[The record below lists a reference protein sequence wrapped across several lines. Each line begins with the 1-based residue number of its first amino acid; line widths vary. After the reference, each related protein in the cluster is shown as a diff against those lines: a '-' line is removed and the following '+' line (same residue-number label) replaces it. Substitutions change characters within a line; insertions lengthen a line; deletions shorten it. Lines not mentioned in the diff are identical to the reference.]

1 VRPLRHTVSLGAGE
15 TPASFVSRI
24 AALHRTSAREICLDM
39 GTTFQKVVDGDP
51 KALAIVATKASADP
65 VELTENAFVKTGEH
79 RYTFRGEKFT
89 RDDLR
94 RATVV
99 ACPKCLAEDLAGAS
113 MSRPE
118 VAAYQRARWPIA
130 ALKTCAV
137 HLAPLVVVDKD
148 MTPATL
154 HDWSHHVSKVLPFLP
169 RLAADSV
176 TRPLTAFETYALNRV
191 DGCTAGAGLIDTL
204 PLHAAIHACEL
215 FGAVATLG
223 RTPDLNQM
231 TDEQWRIA
239 GAAGFEIFAG
249 GAAAVARFLED
260 LQKSYPYSGAATE
273 GAQAVFGRIYQSFEF
288 YREGEVYDG
297 VRDLVGDFIRT
308 RFPMGPGDVVFGK
321 PVDRRILHSIRTLSK
336 ETKLHP
342 KRLRKLLGASG
353 LLPAGADELA
363 DGNCLFDAEQGSGAA
378 REAAAATLSVR
389 KAGEYLNAPRVQ
401 RDRLYQ
407 KGLIVPRIKAGDHG
421 AADKF
426 APEDLDD
433 FLAKLLAGA
442 PPVDIAI
449 AGQVNIPDA
458 AKLAFVMSEDVVRLV
473 LDGKLT
479 RKWCLAGERGYMS
492 LLLDIEEVRALV
504 RGPELSGLTGME
516 IKDRLSTTAK
526 VAAALIRHGYL
537 PTVTAINPVN
547 RCPVAVVP
555 VADVERFAAEYVS
568 LFALAK
574 QQGRH
579 FMAVKK
585 ELDAGGIMSALDA
598 EKIGATFYQ
607 RDEISRQFPEIAPP
621 VRKENHDDI

>member
-1 VRPLRHTVSLGAGE
+1 MRPLRHTVSLGAGE
-15 TPASFVSRI
+15 APASFVSRL

-51 KALAIVATKASADP
+51 KALSIVAAKASADP
-65 VELTENAFVKTGEH
+65 VALTENAFVKTGER
-79 RYTFRGEKFT
+79 RYTFRGEELT

-113 MSRPE
+113 MPRPQI
-118 VAAYQRARWPIA
+118 AAYQRARWPIA
-130 ALKTCAV
+130 ALKTCAI

-176 TRPLTAFETYALNRV
+176 TRPLTAFETYVLNRV
-191 DGCTAGAGLIDTL
+191 DGSTVGAGLIDTL

-249 GAAAVARFLED
+249 GAAAVAGFLED
-260 LQKSYPYSGAATE
+260 LQKSYPYSGGATE

-288 YREGEVYDG
+288 YREGAAYDG
-297 VRDLVGDFIRT
+297 VRDLVGEFIRT

-321 PVDRRILHSIRTLSK
+321 PVERRILHSIRTLSK
-336 ETKLHP
+336 ETRLHP

-353 LLPAGADELA
+353 LLPTNANELA
-363 DGNCLFDAEQGSGAA
+363 DGNCLFDAVEGSAAA
-378 REAAAATLSVR
+378 RKAAAATLSVQ
-389 KAGEYLNAPRVQ
+389 KAGLYLNAPRVQ
-401 RDRLYQ
+401 RDMLYRA
-407 KGLIVPRIKAGDHG
+407 GLIVPRVSAAGHG
-421 AADKF
+421 AADQF
-426 APEDLDD
+426 APEDLDA
-433 FLAKLLAGA
+433 FLDRLLDGATPVKVVGNSRAG
-442 PPVDIAI
+442 
-449 AGQVNIPDA
+449 IPEA
-458 AKLAFVMSEDVVRLV
+458 ARLACCTSEEVVRLI

-479 RKWCLAGERGYMS
+479 RKWRLTSERGYMS
-492 LLLDIEEVRALV
+492 VLVDVEEVRALV
-504 RGPELSGLTGME
+504 RGPDHGGLTGME

-547 RCPVAVVP
+547 RCPVTVVP
-555 VADVERFAAEYVS
+555 VEEVERFAGEYVS

-579 FMAVKK
+579 FMAVKN
-585 ELDAGGIMSALDA
+585 ELDAAGIEPALDA
-598 EKIGATFYQ
+598 EKIGATFY
-607 RDEISRQFPEIAPP
+607 SRC
-621 VRKENHDDI
+621 DC